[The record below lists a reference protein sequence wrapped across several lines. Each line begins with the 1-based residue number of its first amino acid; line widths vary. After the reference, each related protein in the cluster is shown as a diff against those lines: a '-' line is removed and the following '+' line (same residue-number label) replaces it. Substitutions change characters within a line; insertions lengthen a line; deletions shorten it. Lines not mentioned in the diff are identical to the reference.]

1 MSMFLMLY
9 SPPRAWIPKKWPPN
23 FWQVYHLYSGIT
35 FQNLIFL
42 SPENFQGFR
51 VPKSWK
57 VVFLPVPISMPALA
71 DVEAHPSKLVFR
83 ATSCARVVAVERIS
97 SSNIADLMNVCF
109 IISLLLCLV
118 PFILN
123 LAFVCSWYL
132 FSAANIRG
140 ISIVSKKIFQKGSI
154 YLCKRLHI
162 HAICLRTHI
171 IKHMI
176 ISVICTN
183 MRKGNRFFLKS
194 PRPSLPLK
202 RAPPLTPTLSPSGK
216 REETA
221 PPRRSEPLRSKVGGA
236 SKPSPYFAGW
246 DRLIIAC

>member
-97 SSNIADLMNVCF
+97 SSNIADLMNEPTLKSKACLKCLYF
-109 IISLLLCLV
+109 TKIISALC
-118 PFILN
+118 
-123 LAFVCSWYL
+123 CYL
-132 FSAANIRG
+132 EYFS
-140 ISIVSKKIFQKGSI
+140 
-154 YLCKRLHI
+154 YLYTI
-162 HAICLRTHI
+162 
-171 IKHMI
+171 
-176 ISVICTN
+176 N
-183 MRKGNRFFLKS
+183 
-194 PRPSLPLK
+194 
-202 RAPPLTPTLSPSGK
+202 
-216 REETA
+216 
-221 PPRRSEPLRSKVGGA
+221 
-236 SKPSPYFAGW
+236 
-246 DRLIIAC
+246 

>member
-118 PFILN
+118 SFILN

-140 ISIVSKKIFQKGSI
+140 ISIVSKKIFQKGYIS
-154 YLCKRLHI
+154 LCKRLHVY
-162 HAICLRTHI
+162 AICLRAHI

-183 MRKGNRFFLKS
+183 MRKGNKFFRK
-194 PRPSLPLK
+194 PTRPSLPLRK
-202 RAPPLTPTLSPSGK
+202 APPLISVFSPQGRRGK
-216 REETA
+216 PLLLVARNRYALRLADHQRSRQIVRDGTA
-221 PPRRSEPLRSKVGGA
+221 WG
-236 SKPSPYFAGW
+236 
-246 DRLIIAC
+246 